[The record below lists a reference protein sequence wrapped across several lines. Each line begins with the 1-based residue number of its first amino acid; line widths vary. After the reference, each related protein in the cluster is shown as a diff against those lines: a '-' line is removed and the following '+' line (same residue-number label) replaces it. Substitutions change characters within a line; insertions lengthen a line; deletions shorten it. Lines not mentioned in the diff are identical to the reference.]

1 MYCRLSHDLI
11 LPFSTLPDTTE
22 VQRVVVV
29 LLEKTNALK
38 VQCDFITGST
48 ARGCMVVLVG
58 ELDNMTTLE
67 SNNPSMTKCLDPSDK
82 VVDYQR
88 VLGFAI
94 EADGTVG
101 SLGIP
106 GELIISHTS
115 RQSQT
120 LCKQYIK
127 SLGEFLVKSNITNF
141 KIDKTFSTSCTL
153 TVLVRNDHGS
163 RR

>member
-1 MYCRLSHDLI
+1 MI
-11 LPFSTLPDTTE
+11 LYFILHSTDTAD
-22 VQRVVVV
+22 VQRVVLV
-29 LLEKTNALK
+29 LLEKTNALE

-48 ARGCMVVLVG
+48 AQGCMVVLVG
-58 ELDNMTTLE
+58 ELGNMTLTLE
-67 SNNPSMTKCLDPSDK
+67 SSNYSMTKCLDTSDK

-115 RQSQT
+115 RHSQT
-120 LCKQYIK
+120 LCKQHGE
-127 SLGEFLVKSNITNF
+127 SLGEFCI
-141 KIDKTFSTSCTL
+141 
-153 TVLVRNDHGS
+153 
-163 RR
+163 

>member
-1 MYCRLSHDLI
+1 M
-11 LPFSTLPDTTE
+11 
-22 VQRVVVV
+22 V
-29 LLEKTNALK
+29 LLEKMNALK

-48 ARGCMVVLVG
+48 AQGCMVVLVG
-58 ELDNMTTLE
+58 ELGNMTLTLE
-67 SNNPSMTKCLDPSDK
+67 SSNPSMTKCLDPSDK
-82 VVDYQR
+82 VLDYQT

-94 EADGTVG
+94 EADGAVG

-153 TVLVRNDHGS
+153 TVLVGNDHGS